1 MSRPSSSA
9 GAALFLL
16 LAACATPEPPMS
28 AAEWSVM
35 QQALGSSAQARRTF
49 QQDCLVDRDLWR
61 DPETNQGLAV
71 FLDVEESEV
80 VAVTCERLTAAFARG
95 DFSYDDYLAL
105 TSDPPDI
112 EAMRH
117 LFRVLRRQPRQ
128 IES

>member
-1 MSRPSSSA
+1 MSRSPS
-9 GAALFLL
+9 GAALLVLL
-16 LAACATPEPPMS
+16 GACTAPEPPMS

-35 QQALGSSAQARRTF
+35 QEALGASAQARLAF
-49 QQDCLVDRDLWR
+49 QQDCLVDKELWR

-105 TSDPPDI
+105 TGDTPDT

-117 LFRVLRRQPRQ
+117 LFRVLRRQPGQ